1 MKYLWF
7 VGTMI
12 LMAWFAF
19 RFVFDWP
26 VVFVLVC
33 VSSVIVTIKLDRL
46 GCTCRE

>member
-19 RFVFDWP
+19 RFVFDSTALF
-26 VVFVLVC
+26 VGVCVAVVLV
-33 VSSVIVTIKLDRL
+33 VIRQVRLDRAR
-46 GCTCRE
+46 GE